1 MQSILGRDIERSITN
16 EKQERHGVVFGDVNE
31 SVSGISWGAGGGKG
45 VPLVRRDGADGER
58 RLRAV

>member
-16 EKQERHGVVFGDVNE
+16 EKQERHGVVFRDVNE
-31 SVSGISWGAGGGKG
+31 SVSGISWGAGGGEG
-45 VPLVRRDGADGER
+45 VSIVRRYRAHGER